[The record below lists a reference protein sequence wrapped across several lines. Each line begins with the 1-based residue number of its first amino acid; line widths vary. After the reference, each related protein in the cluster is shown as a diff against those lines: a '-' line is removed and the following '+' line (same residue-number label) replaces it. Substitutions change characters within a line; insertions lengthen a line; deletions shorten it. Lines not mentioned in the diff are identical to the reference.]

1 MGLEELKANQ
11 LRLDKIYSN
20 VQSLKSVSTDQTSD
34 MGFGKF
40 VMPRPLPVTTALGQ
54 QGGSVLQ
61 GSFWDE

>member
-1 MGLEELKANQ
+1 MEELKANQ

-40 VMPRPLPVTTALGQ
+40 VMPRPLPVTWP